1 MSLMSL
7 AMTSFSWSNTSVADL
22 PYSRMMERSTL
33 ALFSSTTSASTPFL
47 RSLPPRPSWIM
58 DRTLPFMS
66 MMPSTFCAAREEI
79 FSTTFSSMV
88 SLY

>member
-1 MSLMSL
+1 
-7 AMTSFSWSNTSVADL
+7 
-22 PYSRMMERSTL
+22 
-33 ALFSSTTSASTPFL
+33 
-47 RSLPPRPSWIM
+47 M

-88 SLY
+88 SLYCGSDDLELASSSNDRDSSEEVSIVS